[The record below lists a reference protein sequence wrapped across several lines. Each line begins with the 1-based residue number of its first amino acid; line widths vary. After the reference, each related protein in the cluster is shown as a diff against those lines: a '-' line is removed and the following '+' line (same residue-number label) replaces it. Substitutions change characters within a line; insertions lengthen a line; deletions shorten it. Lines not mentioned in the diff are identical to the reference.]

1 MIALNKNVIV
11 KVVALD
17 NKIGNFDLGNYTD
30 LTESQQA
37 GEIVSI
43 GELCP
48 RKIIKIFGLAFKG
61 GHPIKKGDAVLFNK
75 FKATQMT
82 LSGETYLILPYDD
95 LVLKL

>member
-48 RKIIKIFGLAFKG
+48 RNEEGN
-61 GHPIKKGDAVLFNK
+61 HPIEKGDAVLFNK